1 MAYIEIKDLK
11 KSFTN
16 KKSETYIHHLQ
27 RHIKINRGGLTPPLS
42 FYIYNPDNPV
52 PDFLIPI
59 HLP

>member
-27 RHIKINRGGLTPPLS
+27 RHIKINRGGLTPPLRLKT
-42 FYIYNPDNPV
+42 NPIFV
-52 PDFLIPI
+52 
-59 HLP
+59 